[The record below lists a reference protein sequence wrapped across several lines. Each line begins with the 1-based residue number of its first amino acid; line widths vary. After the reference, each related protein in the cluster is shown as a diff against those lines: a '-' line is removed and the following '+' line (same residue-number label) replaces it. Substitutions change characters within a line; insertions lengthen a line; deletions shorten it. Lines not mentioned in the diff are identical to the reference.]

1 MGALHAAYTL
11 GRIVPEQLSVVGFDD
26 LVLAAHTVPAL
37 TTVHMPI
44 AEIVAAGIGLAIDL
58 ARNPLLSREPA
69 VTVFEPRLVVRQ
81 SSAPPA
87 VA

>member
-1 MGALHAAYTL
+1 
-11 GRIVPEQLSVVGFDD
+11 
-26 LVLAAHTVPAL
+26 
-37 TTVHMPI
+37 MPI

-69 VTVFEPRLVVRQ
+69 ITVFEPRLVVRQ

-87 VA
+87 VS